1 MELGLLMIPL
11 VTLAFGITEYGRAM
25 YSYNIID
32 KGVRDAA
39 RYLTQYAPGDAASIK
54 AAKCLV
60 VYGNVGCDGTALA
73 AGLTEDMVTVKDATS
88 NPGTQE
94 RQTITVNG
102 LSTGV
107 TDLVTVEVSKY
118 KFNSLVT
125 FVAPNI
131 TYGTISSTMFQPANP

>member
-25 YSYNIID
+25 YLYNTID
-32 KGVRDAA
+32 KGVRDGA
-39 RYLTQYAPGDAASIK
+39 RYLTQYAPGDSASTA

-60 VYGNVGCDGTALA
+60 VYGNTGCSGSVLA
-73 AGLTEDMVTVKDATS
+73 TGLTTAMVTVKDATT
-88 NPGTQE
+88 NPGTQQ

-107 TDLVTVEVSKY
+107 TDLVTVEVSGY
-118 KFNSLVT
+118 QFNSVVT